1 MELINEIKHEKR
13 YIVAI
18 LDLLGASDRIEH
30 GDSEGL
36 LNVIIYTFEHTK
48 KYWTQ
53 VEHAPLT
60 LRDIECVT
68 FSDNIAIALELPESL
83 PGDEVMQRVNDFIL
97 YISVFQ
103 GAGLANCL
111 WFRGGISIGKLY
123 IDPKNN
129 YIWGKALV
137 KAHKLETEAIYPR
150 VILDSE
156 VEKIIFP
163 EETRIK
169 VDKDNRYF
177 VDYITTIRSLHSEWI
192 DKNKEMIDRDKGSV
206 DDKKVLDKFQWFL
219 QQID

>member
-1 MELINEIKHEKR
+1 M
-13 YIVAI
+13 
-18 LDLLGASDRIEH
+18 
-30 GDSEGL
+30 
-36 LNVIIYTFEHTK
+36 
-48 KYWTQ
+48 
-53 VEHAPLT
+53 
-60 LRDIECVT
+60 
-68 FSDNIAIALELPESL
+68 
-83 PGDEVMQRVNDFIL
+83 
-97 YISVFQ
+97 
-103 GAGLANCL
+103 ANCL

-192 DKNKEMIDRDKGSV
+192 DKNKEMIDRDKRSV
-206 DDKKVLDKFQWFL
+206 DDKKVLDKFLWFL